1 MASGGGQANFEG
13 NDSLQ
18 AGRSDV
24 SKSTDRR
31 YNQVVQEY
39 MKRNLL
45 KSDSERSSISPSQ
58 VLSLHADKA
67 GPNEGSYV
75 SWECPDTPQS
85 QKFAASKDRGSE
97 TGTPLYSFIDDPDPA
112 NFHSLDSKMTSTA
125 QSVRNPTGGFQFGSD
140 NSKASFTFEDAF
152 QNTDPFSPCAENVV
166 SLSFCSLPS
175 PEELEMK
182 TPHSDN
188 NQSPASGGA
197 PKDSGKRISPPKLAF
212 VFPSPNKNKPSKQ
225 GPVMTTF
232 SKLDDVKENEDNS
245 PLPLGTPT
253 ESQDSSVSHHTPSIW
268 VTNVRGSSHNLL
280 GGPAKTE
287 NSPRR
292 IQSWTGEPT
301 PSDEKKS
308 RMKQYERRALSESV
322 YPPEESNRKSYT
334 FHPSPIS
341 SNEKRAHS
349 FDTSNT
355 TMHMLHSPSPS
366 PNYFASEDLYYN
378 HDKTDYERKLDRQER
393 IGWCLII
400 FGISILI
407 SAVIV
412 ILVIEIPA
420 HDFEEEEFEPDS
432 KSFFDYMENVQEDVL
447 SALQ

>member
-1 MASGGGQANFEG
+1 
-13 NDSLQ
+13 
-18 AGRSDV
+18 
-24 SKSTDRR
+24 
-31 YNQVVQEY
+31 
-39 MKRNLL
+39 MKKNLL

-125 QSVRNPTGGFQFGSD
+125 QSVRNPTGGFQFGSC
-140 NSKASFTFEDAF
+140 NSEASFAFENAF

-166 SLSFCSLPS
+166 SLSFSSLPS

-182 TPHSDN
+182 TPHSGN
-188 NQSPASGGA
+188 NQSPALGGSSE
-197 PKDSGKRISPPKLAF
+197 DTGKKISPPKLAF
-212 VFPSPNKNKPSKQ
+212 VFPSPNKNKPSTQ

-232 SKLDDVKENEDNS
+232 SKSENVKENEDNS
-245 PLPLGTPT
+245 PLPLVTPT

-280 GGPAKTE
+280 GGNAKKE

-301 PSDEKKS
+301 PAAETKS
-308 RMKQYERRALSESV
+308 RMKQYERRAQSESV
-322 YPPEESNRKSYT
+322 YPPEESNTKSYT
-334 FHPSPIS
+334 FHPSPFS
-341 SNEKRAHS
+341 SNEKRARS

-355 TMHMLHSPSPS
+355 TMHMLHSPSP
-366 PNYFASEDLYYN
+366 NYFATEDLYYN
-378 HDKTDYERKLDRQER
+378 HDKTDYERKLDRKER

-400 FGISILI
+400 FGVAILI
-407 SAVIV
+407 SAVIA
-412 ILVIEIPA
+412 ILVIELPA

-447 SALQ
+447 STLR